1 MKTKKHIL
9 LALSVIML
17 TGLAFTFKSGYQVGD
32 NATDFSLKNV
42 DGNMVSMAD
51 FKEAKGIILV
61 FTCNTCPYSKMYE
74 QRIID
79 LHNKYNSK
87 GYPVIAINPNDPIT
101 KPGDSFEEMVKLAK
115 SKEYPF
121 PYLIDETQEI
131 TKAYGATNTPHVYV
145 LNKKDQKFKVEYIGA
160 IDNNAQSAENAS
172 TKYVEAAVDTLL
184 DGGKIEQTKTKAI
197 GCTIKWKKS

>member
-87 GYPVIAINPNDPIT
+87 GYPVIAINPNDPIA

-115 SKEYPF
+115 SKQYPF

-145 LNKKDQKFKVEYIGA
+145 LNKKDQNFKVEYIGA

-172 TKYVEAAVDTLL
+172 TKYVEAAVDALL
-184 DGGKIEQTKTKAI
+184 DGGKIEQTKTKSI